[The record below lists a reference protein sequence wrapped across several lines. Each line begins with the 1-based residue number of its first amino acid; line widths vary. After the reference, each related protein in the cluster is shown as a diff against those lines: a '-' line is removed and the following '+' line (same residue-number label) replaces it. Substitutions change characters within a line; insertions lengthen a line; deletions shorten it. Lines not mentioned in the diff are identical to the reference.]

1 MSKSESLQ
9 KLYDLYFNN
18 LERGVTLE
26 GLSESLNL
34 DEDKNIESAKTRT
47 IIIHN
52 DEEGG
57 RVEC

>member
-9 KLYDLYFNN
+9 KLYDLYFDN
-18 LERGVTLE
+18 LEKSYNLDK
-26 GLSESLNL
+26 LSESLNL

-52 DEEGG
+52 DEE
-57 RVEC
+57 EEE

>member
-9 KLYDLYFNN
+9 KLYDLYFDN
-18 LERGVTLE
+18 LERSYNLDK
-26 GLSESLNL
+26 LSESLNL

-52 DEEGG
+52 DEE
-57 RVEC
+57 EEE

>member
-18 LERGVTLE
+18 LERSYNLDK
-26 GLSESLNL
+26 LSESLNL
-34 DEDKNIESAKTRT
+34 DEDKSIESAKTRT

-52 DEEGG
+52 DEE
-57 RVEC
+57 EEE

>member
-18 LERGVTLE
+18 LERSYNLDK
-26 GLSESLNL
+26 LSESLNL

-52 DEEGG
+52 DEE
-57 RVEC
+57 EEE

>member
-9 KLYDLYFNN
+9 KLYDLYFNK

-34 DEDKNIESAKTRT
+34 DEDKSIESAKTRT

-52 DEEGG
+52 DEE
-57 RVEC
+57 EEE

>member
-9 KLYDLYFNN
+9 KLYDLYFDN
-18 LERGVTLE
+18 LEKSYNLDK
-26 GLSESLNL
+26 LSESLNL

-52 DEEGG
+52 DEEG
-57 RVEC
+57 EE